1 MTLGSLAAA
10 LHLLYRSYR
19 RAFRAQRPLALDPVV
34 RPLAY
39 AVLSAVIGTQSTLQA
54 KCLSELLVSDRA
66 AESLSDWF
74 TYCVPL
80 LGFIVGTVFWLYR
93 MNRAVSHT

>member
-1 MTLGSLAAA
+1 MVSA
-10 LHLLYRSYR
+10 L
-19 RAFRAQRPLALDPVV
+19 V
-34 RPLAY
+34 
-39 AVLSAVIGTQSTLQA
+39 GTQSTLQA
-54 KCLSELLVSDRA
+54 KCLAELLVSDRA

-93 MNRAVSHT
+93 MNRAVSHI